1 VSFSID
7 VNVLLYA
14 STTGSPFHAKAKELL
29 QQCSTGPDLFCLG
42 WPTLMAYLRMV
53 THPAI
58 VSPPLPVREAEE
70 NVEALVGLANVR
82 LLSEQDG
89 FWELYRESTRDMV
102 VRGKLVPD
110 AHLATLLRQH
120 GVRGLYTNDRDFRKF
135 DFLDI
140 RNPFATTGD

>member
-1 VSFSID
+1 MSFSID

-14 STTGSPFHAKAKELL
+14 STSTSPFHAKANELL
-29 QQCSTGPDLFCLG
+29 QSCSSGSDLFCLA

-58 VSPPLPVREAEE
+58 VSPPLPVREAEQ
-70 NVEALVGLANVR
+70 NVESLLQRSNVR
-82 LLSEQDG
+82 LLSEQEG
-89 FWELYRESTRDMV
+89 FWDLYRRSTRDVV

-120 GVRGLYTNDRDFRKF
+120 GVRVLFTNDRDFRKF
-135 DFLDI
+135 DFLEI
-140 RNPFATTGD
+140 RNPFETKED

>member
-1 VSFSID
+1 VSFSVD
-7 VNVLLYA
+7 VDILLYA
-14 STTGSPFHAKAKELL
+14 SSTGSPLHSRAKELL
-29 QQCSTGPDLFCLG
+29 QQCSTGSDLFCLA

-58 VSPPLPVREAEE
+58 LSPPLSVREAEQ
-70 NVEALVGLANVR
+70 NVESLVRLPHVR

-89 FWELYRESTRDMV
+89 FWDLYRECTHDFV

-120 GVRGLYTNDRDFRKF
+120 GVRVLYTNDRDFRKF
-135 DFLDI
+135 DFLDV
-140 RNPFATTGD
+140 RNPFEGVKG